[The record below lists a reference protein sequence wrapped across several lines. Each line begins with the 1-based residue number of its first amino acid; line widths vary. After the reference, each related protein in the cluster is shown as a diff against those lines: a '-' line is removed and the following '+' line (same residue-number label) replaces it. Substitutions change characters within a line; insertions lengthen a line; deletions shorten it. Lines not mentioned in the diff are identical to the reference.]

1 MSSLFAQYD
10 YNLED
15 LNSSSETYTSFVDT
29 SYFGGSVSLHYF
41 GHFSWGTCAVR
52 FEQLNEKYDELIEQG
67 YPVTL
72 TGVGKDTHL
81 NSLSNWTGDTNTPVC
96 ADSSPFDTWSGWSAS
111 QRDLFVL
118 DQDGNLIHH
127 QNITSGI
134 PSDLEEL
141 IISNLNTDAND
152 LSAKSFRLNQNYPNP
167 FNPITTLSY
176 ELSNNTFVSIIVHD
190 INGGIVKTLVNSQQ
204 NSGINTIQW
213 DAKNDFG
220 YSVSAGVYFY
230 TVRTNEFVDT
240 KKMIFVK

>member
-1 MSSLFAQYD
+1 M
-10 YNLED
+10 
-15 LNSSSETYTSFVDT
+15 
-29 SYFGGSVSLHYF
+29 
-41 GHFSWGTCAVR
+41 
-52 FEQLNEKYDELIEQG
+52 
-67 YPVTL
+67 
-72 TGVGKDTHL
+72 
-81 NSLSNWTGDTNTPVC
+81 SNWTGDTNTPVC

-141 IISNLNTDAND
+141 IISNLNTDATD